1 MHNCTLFVFKVL
13 WFYKHPSEYTVIGM
27 DWLRRTYVSGKF
39 FATDY
44 VNYVNFSGYKTP
56 NLSRF

>member
-1 MHNCTLFVFKVL
+1 MPSVL
-13 WFYKHPSEYTVIGM
+13 LATDYTVVGM
-27 DWLRRTYVSGKF
+27 DSGKS

-44 VNYVNFSGYKTP
+44 VNYVNFSGYKIP

>member
-1 MHNCTLFVFKVL
+1 MCDVKLFIF
-13 WFYKHPSEYTVIGM
+13 TVISV
-27 DWLRRTYVSGKF
+27 DWLYRTYVSGKG

-44 VNYVNFSGYKTP
+44 TEIGIDSGKGFATDYVNFSGYKIP